1 MAGGRGSGARA
12 ELAGRTPGEGG
23 EAERGGVSCYR
34 DQTVSR
40 SRTQGV
46 GYTAAN
52 TGDTARHGD
61 QCGTSR
67 EEGRPGRPQPDP
79 GPTARGNQRRW
90 KEDAIR
96 AGRTDQDE
104 PDVCVSFA
112 AASAVIA
119 GRD

>member
-23 EAERGGVSCYR
+23 RQRGGCHV
-34 DQTVSR
+34 
-40 SRTQGV
+40 
-46 GYTAAN
+46 
-52 TGDTARHGD
+52 TGIRQCPARVL
-61 QCGTSR
+61 R
-67 EEGRPGRPQPDP
+67 RPQPDP